1 VVNNRKGKKMSAVDP
16 RINKIL
22 DKVIKFFPELE
33 SMRADIDRLER
44 SIPRE
49 LPEAER
55 IKFVEA
61 QSKADRI
68 AQMWGDSAGA
78 PRWQNG
84 ESLGNYTRRLLGKYK
99 VHSPTWRDKNL
110 AAVHDS
116 VLDIAET
123 QIYADAATAV
133 MNPASG
139 QPLREIITQDRTG
152 RKISTFAGDTAECWA
167 PFKFPTRNV
176 KGFNVPQTGH
186 NITEMP

>member
-1 VVNNRKGKKMSAVDP
+1 MSAVDP

-44 SIPRE
+44 AIPRE

-78 PRWQNG
+78 PLWQNG

-110 AAVHDS
+110 ADVHAS

-123 QIYADAATAV
+123 QIYADAQAAA

-139 QPLREIITQDRTG
+139 QPLRENITTDRTG
-152 RKISTFAGDTAECWA
+152 RKISSFIGDAESCWG
-167 PFKFPTRNV
+167 PFKLPSRRV
-176 KGFNVPQTGH
+176 KGFTVPPGTPQ
-186 NITEMP
+186 